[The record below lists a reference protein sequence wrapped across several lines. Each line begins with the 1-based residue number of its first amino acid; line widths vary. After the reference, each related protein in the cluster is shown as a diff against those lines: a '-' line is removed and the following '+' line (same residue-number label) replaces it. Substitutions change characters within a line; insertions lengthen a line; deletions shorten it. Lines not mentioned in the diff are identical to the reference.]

1 MMWVVIFAIIT
12 AVILLLPLLI
22 LCYATVILGGGY
34 SEEQWQ
40 IANSMALV
48 GLFLELSLGA
58 IAINLVN

>member
-1 MMWVVIFAIIT
+1 MWIAILAIIT
-12 AVILLLPLLI
+12 AVVLLLPLLM
-22 LCYATVILGGGY
+22 LCYATIILGGGY

>member
-1 MMWVVIFAIIT
+1 MKWLAIIV
-12 AVILLLPLLI
+12 AVVLLLPLLI

-34 SEEQWQ
+34 SDEQWE

-58 IAINLVN
+58 IAINLGS